1 MNDTPNTAFAVL
13 IKDSTNF
20 VFLGEVTSCDVNF
33 CAFPVV
39 CRSICRKGI
48 SCKLCYTIKTL
59 GVRVVVVVDRN
70 DFVTTSFLQAI
81 NDMGT

>member
-13 IKDSTNF
+13 FEDSTDF

-39 CRSICRKGI
+39 CRSICGKSI
-48 SCKLCYTIKTL
+48 SCKLCYTVKTL
-59 GVRVVVVVDRN
+59 GVRVVVVVDRD
-70 DFVTTSFLQAI
+70 DFVSTGFLQAM